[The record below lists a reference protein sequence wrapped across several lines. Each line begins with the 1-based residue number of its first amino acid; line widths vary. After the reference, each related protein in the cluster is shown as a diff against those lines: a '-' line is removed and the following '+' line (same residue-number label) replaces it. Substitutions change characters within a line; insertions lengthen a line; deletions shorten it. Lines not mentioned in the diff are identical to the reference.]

1 LGYQTH
7 FSSRSAG
14 LLKTY
19 VFFNILNLYKN
30 ILYQQVAHSLIDP
43 VSNWF
48 NRLNRSPEGS
58 EMIHLP
64 KSAVLKLLS
73 AENERPIRV
82 NLTTDVEY
90 GIDDVNE
97 KPFSCEALI
106 SAISRRMTRQDLR
119 EKISTDNLCKE
130 T

>member
-1 LGYQTH
+1 
-7 FSSRSAG
+7 
-14 LLKTY
+14 
-19 VFFNILNLYKN
+19 
-30 ILYQQVAHSLIDP
+30 
-43 VSNWF
+43 
-48 NRLNRSPEGS
+48 
-58 EMIHLP
+58 MIHLP

>member
-1 LGYQTH
+1 M
-7 FSSRSAG
+7 S
-14 LLKTY
+14 K
-19 VFFNILNLYKN
+19 
-30 ILYQQVAHSLIDP
+30 
-43 VSNWF
+43 WF
-48 NRLNRSPEGS
+48 TRDDFVIEGS

-82 NLTTDVEY
+82 NLTMDVEY

-119 EKISTDNLCKE
+119 EKMSTDNSCKE